1 MSTSDDSLVSVY
13 RAPDMAAA
21 AFLSELLEER
31 GIPVFENEVSLTS
44 LPTSQYGV
52 WGYAVMVRR
61 EDLDHREADILAA
74 VREFE
79 KTMGYPPTR

>member
-1 MSTSDDSLVSVY
+1 MPDDSLVSVY

-21 AFLSELLEER
+21 AFLAHLLEEL
-31 GIPVFENEVSLTS
+31 GLPVFQQEVSIGA
-44 LPTSQYGV
+44 LPRAKYGI
-52 WGYAVMVRR
+52 WGYQVMVTRD
-61 EDLDHREADILAA
+61 DLETHGEEILAA